1 MENPNKYWNRKEQFQ
16 KREIIWHTSTLVNYF
31 INENTLTSQNEH
43 NHDYVIK
50 AITTAKVRN

>member
-1 MENPNKYWNRKEQFQ
+1 MENPNKYRNR
-16 KREIIWHTSTLVNYF
+16 HTSTLVNYF
-31 INENTLTSQNEH
+31 INENTLTSQNEP